1 VYETLYKI
9 FRQICTAIT
18 DFFLETLIKIST
30 PLGDLCA
37 AKFADGNWYR
47 ARVERMAKGGSNVE
61 VLYVDYGNRES
72 VASTSCAALPSA
84 FTAAKPYAHE
94 YTLAC
99 VKLPSDVMNKI

>member
-1 VYETLYKI
+1 M
-9 FRQICTAIT
+9 
-18 DFFLETLIKIST
+18 
-30 PLGDLCA
+30 CA

-99 VKLPSDVMNKI
+99 VKLPSDVITHYFNPLSPY